1 MLTYSFEGI
10 TKPLYIHLYQC
21 IREDILSGVLPAN
34 SRLPSKRSFAKHLGV
49 SVITVENAYAQLQS
63 EGFLYSL
70 PKKGFFV
77 SPIETRVTQWPETP
91 LPAAEPTVPPALT
104 PAIQLSFASNR
115 TAAENFPFPIW
126 AKLTRETLS
135 EHREELME
143 PSPAGG
149 LPELRTAI
157 AQHLK
162 QFRNMD
168 VRPEQIIVGAGT
180 EYLYSLLIQLL
191 GFDKVYAVE
200 NPGYQKIPRIYQSH
214 GVEVQYISLDAGGM
228 SIKQL
233 EEKGAD
239 VAHISPSHH
248 YPTGM
253 VTPIGRRYELLAWAA
268 QQPSRYIIEDD
279 YDSEFRLSGKP
290 IPTLQS
296 IDQSGKVIYMNTF
309 TKTLSSTIRISY
321 MVLPRPLLAQFDR
334 TLGFYA
340 CTVSNFEQHTLARFI
355 AEGHFERHIN
365 RMRNRY
371 RLIRDG
377 LLSALHHSD
386 LHAQVVQISGQ
397 DSGLH
402 FLLKLDTQLSDQELL
417 KKAEQAQLRL
427 SCLSQYYL
435 TEEDEPP
442 QHILLINY
450 SGLAPEEIPQAV
462 NLLERCLK

>member
-10 TKPLYIHLYQC
+10 NKPLYLHLYQC
-21 IREDILSGVLPAN
+21 IRQDILSGVLPSN
-34 SRLPSKRSFAKHLGV
+34 SRLPSKRSFAKHLGI

-77 SPIETRVTQWPETP
+77 SPIETAAVAAPTQTAPKAAAP
-91 LPAAEPTVPPALT
+91 VHQPAS

-115 TAAENFPFPIW
+115 TAAENFPFPLW

-168 VRPEQIIVGAGT
+168 VWPEQIIVGAGT

-214 GVEVQYISLDAGGM
+214 GVNVQYISLDAGGM
-228 SIKQL
+228 SIQQL

-239 VAHISPSHH
+239 IAHISPSHH
-248 YPTGM
+248 YPTGI

-268 QQPSRYIIEDD
+268 GAPSRYIIEDD

-296 IDQSGKVIYMNTF
+296 IDQGGRVIYMNTF

-321 MVLPRPLLAQFDR
+321 MVLPPALLEKFDR
-334 TLGFYA
+334 SLGFYA

-355 AEGHFERHIN
+355 QEGHFERHIN

-371 RLIRDG
+371 REIRDG
-377 LLSALHHSD
+377 LMAAIHESEFEP
-386 LHAQVVQISGQ
+386 QVVRITGL

-402 FLLKLDTQLSDQELL
+402 FLLKLDTQLSDEALL

-435 TEEDEPP
+435 TEELEPP

-450 SGLAPEEIPQAV
+450 SGLAPEEIPQAIR
-462 NLLERCLK
+462 LLEQCLS